1 MPINFTSET
10 FENFQRDLFAKI
22 DALTRAFSTMAGA
35 MIAQAKED
43 VTVNDLMARFFEAE
57 IKLLNLDE
65 DEKKTPMT
73 EADAKY

>member
-35 MIAQAKED
+35 MIAQAKSDAD
-43 VTVNDLMARFFEAE
+43 VKDLMRRFFEAE
-57 IKLLNLDE
+57 IKLLELTD
-65 DEKKTPMT
+65 DEKKTDLT
-73 EADAKY
+73 VADRTY